1 MLHDRRRI
9 SSHHAHQKDSSHDP
23 ACNEMCNEISIT
35 NRADRRVMRRFV
47 ASEAPNSGVP
57 PAGFEPATPGLGVL
71 PDASTGASMSDYD
84 PILDDSS
91 LRQDHCSP
99 PFRST
104 NRSTNGEART
114 SPGVSMVSLAG
125 DRSDRRQPFVD
136 ASDVNEATAVAA
148 GE

>member
-1 MLHDRRRI
+1 M
-9 SSHHAHQKDSSHDP
+9 P
-23 ACNEMCNEISIT
+23 
-35 NRADRRVMRRFV
+35 
-47 ASEAPNSGVP
+47 
-57 PAGFEPATPGLGVL
+57 
-71 PDASTGASMSDYD
+71 DYD